1 MAALIPSQLYGAD
14 EEKPADRGS
23 LLGSAALA
31 VGASIARDVVAPAAE
46 LFGEATGAG
55 DDGVVGAIAKTA
67 RNVGDK
73 VDTYIPEERRLDRDA
88 AFIPEGD
95 QRSVFKNPG
104 SSAVMKIAGSL
115 APMAAYVASGP
126 FAPVTGAALGVGTRL
141 SEVKGQIEKASEDDL
156 IKQFP
161 KYVEYMTLGLPEN
174 EARKLLVDDMLKG
187 TMVPAAAGGAA
198 GAFAYGRAFHL
209 GGGRGLIKGTAVG
222 AGEGAVGGALE
233 GAGREISNQQGEMN
247 VGKRADYN
255 PVSITH
261 AMVNAGLEGGV
272 LGGGAGGAGSLVG
285 KGRDKAGDWAAGQ
298 LDKKKAR
305 DAAKVDGDAPD
316 PAQTEALTPDGPT
329 ALDAQIDAAAAGS
342 PDALKPPGAPDPNA
356 PPGTT
361 PPPGAPPPAAGPSE
375 AVVNAIHAAAT
386 KRMKA
391 GEIHD
396 ALVASLGDKAPSP
409 TEVINIL
416 SGLLKANELTKN
428 KGGYR
433 TTRQA
438 APKTPPLAKTSVT
451 VAEAVEAAKP
461 PVVVETKRNVPG
473 EQDSPVAAG
482 VMDVVKPPETAVAKT
497 DVPGDEASTAA
508 LTMTVTPEGKVET
521 PAPKK
526 DGAPIGVN
534 AAGETIIEREGGR
547 RAVQDNTGAWV
558 LEPFEQTAR
567 DARFEPTEAAAPK
580 SNGFVSEERI
590 AGMKPLARA
599 FARKLNRRFVEIA
612 ETQGQAAAEAWVDR
626 ARKRVSDKNGKFQQ
640 SLAALGSAVDKMNA
654 GVAKRGQ
661 QLTAAGDALTGKG
674 APKSLANG
682 VPTADALAAPV
693 VEATTAPKKV
703 SEVRAKVNAS
713 VSDTKARFEKAYK
726 EIIEQYAKGADAS
739 EDAKAKADIF
749 KKHDI
754 READYD
760 RLAEKLDD
768 LEQKAKNA
776 EHDRIMKETDPTP
789 LPPKAKA
796 APKTGTLTAEVAPK
810 TDGAAA
816 GEAKTGVQKVS
827 RKIPLTADDIK
838 IRNAI
843 KAKLTADGKP
853 GSDDTTDK
861 VARIVK
867 RNMAKETEDLARLK
881 KLQDEAAAKAAAEAK
896 ASGKPSVFKRTELP
910 PRTPEERLQWHI
922 ATAFEE
928 LNGKKADQRR
938 TDRNIKKD
946 ANEEGIETLARDY
959 WDTETDNEARKAL
972 GGDGEARRSVMQRV
986 HNMLAMA
993 VDQRLQLAK
1002 NGYRVDRPEESN
1014 TTPWRKYLWEADKFN
1029 TAVKK
1034 ALNEQNPTERARQ
1047 LNEAFTE
1054 FLTRETEVR
1063 GGKELAKETVTSKG
1077 KVDAETALSVDWD
1090 ALKKK
1095 AEAEL
1100 AAAKKA
1106 ADAAGKKD
1114 AADEKKTDAQLK
1126 LEEAEALAGG
1136 KKKADTRDD
1145 LEKLADKDD
1154 ADVDAKERVDEGN
1167 AKIVTASERAARVQQ
1182 GMNRL
1187 HAGLEAGTV
1196 ASTEVTLKEHL
1207 DGLGSPGDGPGD
1219 KALASAVKRKLLEQG
1234 GDSIVHIIP
1243 DAVWDA
1249 YGLERVGGSQ
1259 FRNKD
1264 PAKPGIIMLP
1274 KRWSRDPL
1282 VVIHEGVHEITSR
1295 AVDLDHKFRAD
1306 VRSLMDQVL
1315 EKIPEFRR
1323 EYGFHNEH
1331 EFLAETAAN
1340 PEFRDILRGVDLD
1353 KPVVTRWGIAR
1364 TAWDKLIDM
1373 TFKLLNL
1380 KSRHE
1385 FNALDMAMRAVGE
1398 GMHLD
1403 AEIKSM
1409 AQSANTQRAQSS
1421 GMGFKR
1427 VDYPTV
1433 PGSIGLKITD
1443 GNLRVSPREYF
1454 EARVPAKI
1462 DWKLRTQRVLDKVAS
1477 VVQMT
1482 NNSDHLYGPDRPA
1495 RQLAEAMGKMSTMKN
1510 KILSERAEPLIKN
1523 MHAAQRAFDQRT
1535 DGRSQWT
1542 DFAELAHDASR
1553 AGVHPDQIVGQQFK
1567 KDNLNN
1573 WYQTEVHKDL
1583 STRYN
1588 KMPQELKDLFHEATG
1603 YFRETQNQMSMGLIR
1618 NALKAASSDGKGS
1631 EALAQRI
1638 FNKKLTD
1645 ADKAVLGKDGL
1656 LASIQKAGALS
1667 RIEGPYV
1674 PFMRRGDF
1682 VVTARHEIEAPA
1694 GARRIND
1701 AEADDA
1707 QGNTYEFKTED
1718 AAKAFVQQTLVKA
1731 GLRPT
1736 DVSKLGIDATTG
1748 SHYRLDAEG
1757 KKKPI
1762 NFKEEPNAETRWR
1775 VTIEPKHVEF
1785 HEQASAAAE
1794 SRQGLIE
1801 KGLRDVTHVDVK
1813 KLDPAKMNDAFMPLQ
1828 MQRMLNALQK
1838 REGFKKLDKNAQD
1851 ELVRQLR
1858 EAGIAA
1864 MGSTRA
1870 QSHRLPR
1877 NNILGNSEDILKNTG
1892 VYASSTAGYL
1902 ARLRYRPDVDA
1913 ALKKMTDYTDNM
1925 TRAGNDEYLPA
1936 LRRQRLN
1943 ELTKRAHAMN
1953 DIEADNMFHR
1963 VTSRLLQLSYLDKL
1977 ASPAFHAINSS
1988 EPWTITLPVL
1998 AARHGVLPT
2007 IKALSSA
2014 YNLIGGRTIV
2024 GAGMRDTWRAGR
2036 KGHNADLTDYQTTLT
2051 QRVAKDAQYGA
2062 DLVKLFNHL
2071 HDVGLMSRDAGME
2084 LSRITDA
2091 STGRVGRTADRADL
2105 MARQVGAA
2113 IESVNRAVSAVSAYK
2128 MERAKGADHAKAM
2141 EYAVEQVHDTMKDYA
2156 SWNAAPIFNHPVG
2169 RLALQFKKYAQGT
2182 YYLLG
2187 KTAIASFKGDKQAMK
2202 TFAYLMATHMVTA
2215 GALGMPL
2222 EPIRLGLMAAGLL
2235 GITDKTYEDFEQGVR
2250 AGGANVLGVEGG
2262 QIFTRGLARW
2272 AGIDLASRVSF
2283 NSLLT
2288 SGQDPKSMKPDD
2300 LWAWLAK
2307 NLAGAPASLLIDG
2320 VQGFQALGKGDVVE
2334 ASRLLV
2340 PLKIWADS
2348 VQAYQ
2353 WNTEGKKSAS
2363 GRQQM
2368 EPVSF
2373 GDALVKVAGFTP
2385 GSVAERNEKTFA
2397 IKGDQRQFKKARD
2410 QLSNDW
2416 INASPDEKMAMW
2428 REIEKWNAGQ
2438 PANAKIKMNDLMNQ
2452 KRRRDQEKFSDD
2464 RAGGMNL
2471 SKRDRH
2477 LLSSNDYYNVSLT
2490 R

>member
-14 EEKPADRGS
+14 EDKPADRGS
-23 LLGSAALA
+23 LIGSAALA
-31 VGASIARDVVAPAAE
+31 VGSSIARDVVAPVAE
-46 LFGEATGAG
+46 IVGEAVGGRDGAI
-55 DDGVVGAIAKTA
+55 GAIAKTA

-73 VDTYIPEERRLDRDA
+73 IDTYIPEERRKDRDA
-88 AFIPEGD
+88 AFFPEPG
-95 QRSVFKNPG
+95 QRSVFQNLG
-104 SSAVMKIAGSL
+104 SSLAMKGVSSA
-115 APMAAYVASGP
+115 APMALYVASGP
-126 FAPVTGAALGVGTRL
+126 AAPFVGAALGVGSRL
-141 SEVKGQIEKASEDDL
+141 SDVYAEIENASEDEL
-156 IKQFP
+156 TQRFP
-161 KYVEYMTLGLPEN
+161 KYGAYIGLGLPEK
-174 EARKLLVDDMLKG
+174 EARKLLADDMLKG

-198 GAFAYGRAFHL
+198 GGYAFGKAFHAA
-209 GGGRGLIKGTAVG
+209 GGRGVVRGMAVG
-222 AGEGAVGGALE
+222 AGEGAAGNALE
-233 GAGREISNQQGEMN
+233 GAGREVSNQQGEMN
-247 VGKRADYN
+247 VGGRVDYD
-255 PVSITH
+255 PVSITR
-261 AMVNAGLEGGV
+261 AMANAGLEGV
-272 LGGGAGGAGSLVG
+272 VFGAGASGAGSVLG
-285 KGRDKAGDWAAGQ
+285 KTRDKAGDWASKQ
-298 LDKKKAR
+298 LDAKKAR
-305 DAAKVDGDAPD
+305 DATKVDGDAPD
-316 PAQTEALTPDGPT
+316 PAQIEALTPGEPT
-329 ALDAQIDAAAAGS
+329 ALDAQIDAAAAGA
-342 PDALKPPGAPDPNA
+342 PDALKPTGALDPNA
-356 PPGTT
+356 PPPGTA
-361 PPPGAPPPAAGPSE
+361 PPGAPPSPTPAAAGPSE

-391 GEIHD
+391 LDIHA
-396 ALVASLGDKAPSP
+396 ALVKALGVDAPQP
-409 TEVINIL
+409 TEVVNIL
-416 SGLLKANELTKN
+416 SGMKASGELTRN
-428 KGGYR
+428 SGGYKTAR
-433 TTRQA
+433 PP
-438 APKTPPLAKTSVT
+438 APKTPPLVRTPIT
-451 VAEAVEAAKP
+451 EATEAAKP
-461 PVVVETKRNVPG
+461 PEVVETKPNVPG
-473 EQDSPVAAG
+473 DQPSPVAAG
-482 VMDVVKPPETAVAKT
+482 VMDVVNPPETVVAKT
-497 DVPGDEASTAA
+497 NVPGDEASAVAQTAP
-508 LTMTVTPEGKVET
+508 VTPKGNVET

-547 RAVQDNTGAWV
+547 RAVKDTTGAWV

-567 DARFEPTEAAAPK
+567 DARFEPAEAPK
-580 SNGFVSEERI
+580 S
-590 AGMKPLARA
+590 
-599 FARKLNRRFVEIA
+599 KL
-612 ETQGQAAAEAWVDR
+612 EAQR
-626 ARKRVSDKNGKFQQ
+626 
-640 SLAALGSAVDKMNA
+640 
-654 GVAKRGQ
+654 
-661 QLTAAGDALTGKG
+661 
-674 APKSLANG
+674 APKSIATE
-682 VPTADALAAPV
+682 VPTADALAAPAA
-693 VEATTAPKKV
+693 ETAAPPVKKLGAIKLKIAE
-703 SEVRAKVNAS
+703 SAAK
-713 VSDTKARFEKAYK
+713 K
-726 EIIEQYAKGADAS
+726 
-739 EDAKAKADIF
+739 
-749 KKHDI
+749 
-754 READYD
+754 
-760 RLAEKLDD
+760 
-768 LEQKAKNA
+768 
-776 EHDRIMKETDPTP
+776 
-789 LPPKAKA
+789 KA
-796 APKTGTLTAEVAPK
+796 AEE
-810 TDGAAA
+810 A
-816 GEAKTGVQKVS
+816 GETKTGVKVG
-827 RKIPLTADDIK
+827 RKKIPLTAEDIK
-838 IRNAI
+838 IRAAV
-843 KAKLTADGKP
+843 KAKLP
-853 GSDDTTDK
+853 GGENASDDTARK
-861 VARIVK
+861 VATIVK
-867 RNMAKETEDLARLK
+867 RNMTRETAALADLA
-881 KLQDEAAAKAAAEAK
+881 KLQAEAAAKAAAEAK
-896 ASGKPSVFKRTELP
+896 ASGKPNVFKRTELP
-910 PRTPEERLQWHI
+910 PETPEARLDRHVK
-922 ATAFEE
+922 TALEE
-928 LNGKKADQRR
+928 HNDNKADDKRTQR
-938 TDRNIKKD
+938 NVKKD

-959 WDTETDNEARKAL
+959 WNTETDNEARKAM
-972 GGDGEARRSVMQRV
+972 GGDGEARRSVMQRI

-993 VDQRLQLAK
+993 ADQRLQLARD
-1002 NGYRVDRPEESN
+1002 GFRTDRPEESN

-1029 TAVKK
+1029 TEVKN
-1034 ALNEQNPTERARQ
+1034 ALNEKDPAEKNRR
-1047 LNEAFTE
+1047 LDEAFTE
-1054 FLTRETEVR
+1054 FMVRENDVR

-1077 KVDAETALSVDWD
+1077 KADPE
-1090 ALKKK
+1090 
-1095 AEAEL
+1095 
-1100 AAAKKA
+1100 AAAAEIAKIAAQQQKDANVERANSKKSA
-1106 ADAAGKKD
+1106 ADKEGT
-1114 AADEKKTDAQLK
+1114 ADKPKTDAQRK

-1145 LEKLADKDD
+1145 LEKQADRDD
-1154 ADVDAKERVDEGN
+1154 GEGLN
-1167 AKIVTASERAARVQQ
+1167 PDDYGDGRATAARE
-1182 GMNRL
+1182 G
-1187 HAGLEAGTV
+1187 AGLHEGDEFAKRSNLLIRAVLTKRV
-1196 ASTEVTLKEHL
+1196 PSRWAPLREHL
-1207 DGLGSPGDGPGD
+1207 S
-1219 KALASAVKRKLLEQG
+1219 
-1234 GDSIVHIIP
+1234 
-1243 DAVWDA
+1243 AVWDQLTKDEQ
-1249 YGLERVGGSQ
+1249 GLHKAIYDKLAQYAGGDARVFVVSNEVWNNHGLQEAGG
-1259 FRNKD
+1259 FYKPNRD
-1264 PAKPGIIMLP
+1264 PAKSGIIFLP
-1274 KRWSRDPL
+1274 EWQAMHPL
-1282 VVIHEGVHEITSR
+1282 VVAHEGAHAVTDRAIRHSPEFVK
-1295 AVDLDHKFRAD
+1295 AVDQLMSDILA
-1306 VRSLMDQVL
+1306 SLPKGGARQKKL
-1315 EKIPEFRR
+1315 NKQ
-1323 EYGFHNEH
+1323 YGFHNAA
-1331 EFLAETAAN
+1331 EFIAEVHAN
-1340 PEFRDILRGVDLD
+1340 PEFRDMLAAIPLKKPIVTPTGTLRTMLD
-1353 KPVVTRWGIAR
+1353 KFVNAVKNLLGIKKLPEYTALEKAILLSDDAIHVDGVARDMFAAERAKTANVRPGMVQDPRDVRTPRDRSNDNRGPKYWDEKAKAFDSIADAWASHYERDGIAQYDKAVR
-1364 TAWDKLIDM
+1364 KWRYKAEQARQTAKTL
-1373 TFKLLNL
+1373 
-1380 KSRHE
+1380 R
-1385 FNALDMAMRAVGE
+1385 R
-1398 GMHLD
+1398 
-1403 AEIKSM
+1403 
-1409 AQSANTQRAQSS
+1409 
-1421 GMGFKR
+1421 
-1427 VDYPTV
+1427 PTLV
-1433 PGSIGLKITD
+1433 RP
-1443 GNLRVSPREYF
+1443 SPVREYF

-1567 KDNLNN
+1567 KDNPSN

-1583 STRYN
+1583 SARYE
-1588 KMPQELKDLFHEATG
+1588 KMHPELQALFHEATG

-1645 ADKAVLGKDGL
+1645 ADKVVLGKDGL
-1656 LASIQKAGALS
+1656 LSSIQKAGALA

-1682 VVTARHEIEAPA
+1682 VVTARHEVEAPA
-1694 GARRIND
+1694 GARRINEQ
-1701 AEADDA
+1701 EADDA

-1718 AAKAFVQQTLVKA
+1718 AAKAFVQKTLVDR

-1736 DVSKLGIDATTG
+1736 DVSKLGIDTTTG

-1762 NFKEEPNAETRWR
+1762 NFKEEPNAEARWR

-1838 REGFKKLDKNAQD
+1838 REGFKKLDKSAQD
-1851 ELVRQLR
+1851 ELVRQLK

-1913 ALKKMTDYTDNM
+1913 ALKKMTDYTDSM
-1925 TRAGNDEYLPA
+1925 TRAGNDEYIPA

-1977 ASPAFHAINSS
+1977 ASPAFHAINST

-1998 AARHGVLPT
+1998 AARHGVMPT
-2007 IKALSSA
+2007 IKALSGA

-2036 KGHNADLTDYQTTLT
+2036 QGHNADLTDYQTTLT
-2051 QRVAKDAQYGA
+2051 QRVAKDAEHGEG
-2062 DLVKLFNHL
+2062 LVKLFTHL
-2071 HDVGLMSRDAGME
+2071 HDVGLMARDAGME

-2091 STGRVGRTADRADL
+2091 STTKAGRVADRADL
-2105 MARQVGAA
+2105 MARQVGSA
-2113 IESVNRAVSAVSAYK
+2113 IESVNRAVTATAAYK
-2128 MERAKGADHAKAM
+2128 MERRKGASHEKAM

-2156 SWNAAPIFNHPVG
+2156 SWNAPPIFNHPVG

-2300 LWAWLAK
+2300 LWAWIAK
-2307 NLAGAPASLLIDG
+2307 NFAGAPASLLIDG
-2320 VQGFQALGKGDVVE
+2320 VQGFQALGKGDIVE

-2368 EPVSF
+2368 DPVSF
-2373 GDALVKVAGFTP
+2373 GDALIKVAGFTP
-2385 GSVAERNEKTFA
+2385 GNVAERNEKTFA

-2464 RAGGMNL
+2464 RANGMNL